1 MKLETETLL
10 ENLDDLLVP
19 LTFDGDKTPLVL
31 VHPIAGTITGYV
43 ALSQLIE
50 DRPVYGIEAPAA
62 LLAESGMSFEKLA
75 ATYLQGIERTLGASA
90 FQLGGWS
97 LGGVVAYEMSQQLRS
112 AGRDVGP
119 LVMIDSFI
127 PEKMAEGQRRGS
139 AFWFLK
145 DVEAMCKTT
154 FEVTLEEA
162 KTLPSQD
169 LIAKVMK
176 AVEALPSANQ
186 ARTSALVRTLVGSY
200 FALRDLANR
209 YQPKAF
215 AGKAVLLQAA
225 ESLDSPPLNTELNGW
240 QKLIAS
246 LTVRQVPGNHFS
258 MTKPPQVE
266 TLAEALK
273 TALNA

>member
-1 MKLETETLL
+1 M

-43 ALSQLIE
+43 SLSQLID
-50 DRPVYGIEAPAA
+50 DRPVYGIEAPGA
-62 LLAESGMSFEKLA
+62 LLASEGMSFEKLA
-75 ATYLQGIERTLGASA
+75 ATYLQGIERTLGDSP
-90 FQLGGWS
+90 FRLGGWS
-97 LGGVVAYEMSQQLRS
+97 LGGVVAYEMSQQLHQ
-112 AGRDVGP
+112 AGRDAGP

-139 AFWFLK
+139 AFLFLK
-145 DVEAMCKTT
+145 DVEAMCKAS

-162 KTLPSQD
+162 KTLSSQD

-186 ARTSALVRTLVGSY
+186 ARTSSLVRQLVGNY

-209 YQPKAF
+209 YQPKPY
-215 AGKAVLLQAA
+215 AGKAFLLQAT

-240 QKLIAS
+240 QKLIES
-246 LTVRQVPGNHFS
+246 LAVRQVPGNHFS
-258 MTKPPQVE
+258 MTKPPQVDS
-266 TLAEALK
+266 LAEALK